1 MRYRFLAGALI
12 SAPTVVIVA
21 LWLVRIPIAGQ
32 APASTRTAARTTA
45 ANSGTPGRTPW
56 GEPELQGIWG
66 QTTQTPLQRPEQFAG
81 REFLTDEE
89 VAALDQQRAALPG
102 HEFRATRGTDLDVAG
117 AYNQVFASVKR
128 SGKRTSLIV
137 DPPDGRIPALTPEA
151 QKRIAA
157 MKAYESALLQGT
169 PSGKAGPPSPR
180 RAEAPPMY
188 NVVRLNRAD
197 GPEDRSLGE
206 RCLDGTLPDF
216 NAFYRIVQ
224 SPGYVTIFYD
234 TGQGQGFHRV
244 IPIIPIDGSRP
255 RLPQHIRQWW
265 GDPRGGWEGN
275 TLVVDTAN
283 FTHKTDYQGSRE
295 NLHLIERF
303 TRIDA
308 NTLNYEVT
316 IDDPTTWTKR
326 WTIAV
331 PWARQDEKANRIFE
345 PTCHEGNYAMTGIL
359 SNTRAAEK
367 AFVEGRGPNPATKD
381 TAMDGANTRDPAV
394 AGELDPLR

>member
-1 MRYRFLAGALI
+1 MRHRYLTIALMSALTAVVVAVWLAGIPITGRA
-12 SAPTVVIVA
+12 SAPA
-21 LWLVRIPIAGQ
+21 K
-32 APASTRTAARTTA
+32 TAAP
-45 ANSGTPGRTPW
+45 NSGTPLRTPW
-56 GEPELQGIWG
+56 GEPELEGIWG
-66 QTTQTPLQRPEQFAG
+66 QTTQTPLQRPKQFAG

-102 HEFRATRGTDLDVAG
+102 HEFRAPRGTDQDVAG

-137 DPPDGRIPALTPEA
+137 DPPDGRMPPLTPEA

-157 MKAYESALLQGT
+157 VKEYEAALLQGT
-169 PSGKAGPPSPR
+169 PSGRPGPPSPR

-206 RCLDGTLPDF
+206 RCLEGGLPDF

-224 SPGYVTIFYD
+224 SPGNVTIFYD

-244 IPIIPIDGSRP
+244 IPIIPIIPIDGSHL
-255 RLPQHIRQWW
+255 RLPQHLRQWW
-265 GDPRGGWEGN
+265 GDARGVWEGN
-275 TLVVDTAN
+275 TLIVDTTN
-283 FTHKTDYQGSRE
+283 FTQKTDYQGSRE

-316 IDDPTTWTKR
+316 IDDLTTWTKR

-331 PWARQDEKANRIFE
+331 PWTRQDEKANRIFE

-367 AFVEGRGPNPATKD
+367 AFAEGRGPNPATKD